1 VRVGGVWDPEV
12 GGREVSCLMGLRGPA
27 AVSLFSQ
34 RWKVNTRC
42 PESIPKLEGRWV
54 SCLMGLRGPAAVSPF
69 FPKMEGEEEGHLLN
83 PKKKKEKKKGGVR
96 ISSLKWEI
104 RIPRVRGRVRQQ

>member
-1 VRVGGVWDPEV
+1 MRVGGVWDPEV

-83 PKKKKEKKKGGVR
+83 PKKKKEKKKGVCASVPLSGKFAFRGSGGV
-96 ISSLKWEI
+96 
-104 RIPRVRGRVRQQ
+104 